1 MKLTELVNRI
11 TPLPWRKTPMMAT
24 VLVSKETLANETYAC
39 HAANVLPELLA
50 AAKNLQDNWEHNLTN
65 PMARLNEA
73 IAMAEEINTGTQP

>member
-1 MKLTELVNRI
+1 MKLTELLNRI
-11 TPLPWRKTPMMAT
+11 APLPWRKLPMMTNFFA
-24 VLVSKETLANETYAC
+24 SDETLANEAYSL